1 MKKIKYII
9 CMAIAALAVACQ
21 PNMDVEPVDPKF
33 EAPAESTITGQL
45 VGDDYV
51 LNWTLPSDPEV
62 MMQLTTYVNGNKT
75 SATTY
80 DHATTSCKLEQVET
94 MTDFTFV
101 FKYTD
106 GANYSLGT
114 VMNYTRPGAAGIK
127 DLTMEQLEVG
137 EGYEAR
143 ISWTENKT
151 ATNIKLHIVENKSGV
166 ATDETLPGTATQH
179 VISPVL
185 KGQNYTVTAYA
196 ENAEG
201 RSLNSVATLPIGST
215 KLGFLSEWATPAE
228 HLANA
233 DDDEA
238 TAWLW
243 FQETYPEGIFV
254 PFSSITAGSLDNFRV
269 LFWIRDLE
277 TGNHMDCFSYS
288 AAVEAA
294 TPVIEEYFMMG
305 GALCLW
311 GHAATYME
319 KVGRIPTG
327 IWLSNDN
334 TIGTSVGGINND
346 TWCMGVGATPGD
358 GKFVVDYSNHPLY
371 RGLSDQMRPGGF
383 GGMAKVLP
391 VKGPGWTEDHNCCF
405 FNWPGQ
411 LTGMG
416 NQDPKIYDTA
426 WSQFGIRPLGTWDG
440 QMNWIGQLLVWEAG
454 PCANTPYLG
463 TALCIA
469 NGGLE
474 FSMKHEDGTPDV
486 SAHPSVNAYQD
497 NVFTVAKNAVEYL
510 RTR

>member
-1 MKKIKYII
+1 MKKILYIASLLLAVFFVS
-9 CMAIAALAVACQ
+9 CQPDMEPNIAA
-21 PNMDVEPVDPKF
+21 PYF
-33 EAPAESTITGQL
+33 SAPEESSITGQL

-51 LNWTLPSDPEV
+51 WTWTAPADAETR
-62 MMQLTTYVNGNKT
+62 MQVITYTNGNKSGST
-75 SATTY
+75 ILDKGVLSY
-80 DHATTSCKLEQVET
+80 KHELVET
-94 MTDFTFV
+94 NVEFTYV

-106 GANYSLGT
+106 GSHFSEG
-114 VMNYTRPGAAGIK
+114 VIKRYTRPGAGK
-127 DLTMEQLEVG
+127 MSDLNMVQLESG
-137 EGYEAR
+137 AGYEAR
-143 ISWTENKT
+143 ITWAENPS
-151 ATNIKLHIVENKSGV
+151 ATSILLTVVENKSQR
-166 ATDETLPGTATQH
+166 TISETLPGSATEYL
-179 VISPVL
+179 IPNVL
-185 KGQNYTVTAYA
+185 KGENYTATLVA

-201 RSLNSVATLPIGST
+201 KSLPVSISLAIGST
-215 KLGFLSEWATPAE
+215 KLGFLSEWASPEE
-228 HLANA
+228 HVAKA

-243 FQETYPEGIFV
+243 FHETYPDGIFV
-254 PFSSITAGSLDNFRV
+254 PFSEITAGSLDNFRV

-288 AAVEAA
+288 AVVEAA
-294 TPVIEEYFMMG
+294 TPAIEDWYMMG
-305 GALCLW
+305 GSLLLW

-319 KVGRIPTG
+319 KVGRIPEG

-334 TIGTSVGGINND
+334 TIGTAVGGINND

-358 GKFVVDYSNHPLY
+358 GKFVVDYSTHPLY
-371 RGLSDQMRPGGF
+371 RGLSDQMRPGGWD
-383 GGMAKVLP
+383 GMAKVLP

-411 LTGMG
+411 LTGLG
-416 NQDPKIYDTA
+416 NQDPKIYDMA
-426 WSQFGIRPLGTWDG
+426 WNNFGIRPLGTWDG

-454 PCANTPYLG
+454 PCASTPYLG

-486 SAHPSVNAYQD
+486 SAHPTVNCYQD
-497 NVFTVAKNAVEYL
+497 NVFAVAKNAVEYL